1 VFCASNFK
9 IMPKLLFVDDEP
21 GIRSTLPAILQ
32 MHGFET
38 VALGTVQEALTAITA
53 DKFDILLSDLNIGEP
68 GDGFTVVSA
77 MRRVQP
83 NCRTFIIT
91 GYPAFETA
99 LRAIHAQVDD
109 YIVKPANIPHL
120 VATLKN
126 ALGKE
131 PKKLPGPDVR
141 LSAFLRTHTDEI
153 VTETVIASKSNPE
166 LSDLPVSE
174 TDRIDHLPL
183 LLAGL
188 ADLLESNCPGEIPNE
203 VRESAAARGVQ
214 RARDGYSIEALVE
227 ETRVF
232 VSAINR
238 VIGAYLLEVNL
249 SHLIEDLRCMNDSL
263 LVQLRET
270 LSAFSAEERDLAA

>member
-1 VFCASNFK
+1 
-9 IMPKLLFVDDEP
+9 MPKLLFVDDEP
-21 GIRSTLPAILQ
+21 GIRATLPTILQ

-38 VALGTVQEALTAITA
+38 VTVATVQEALTAITA
-53 DKFDILLSDLNIGEP
+53 DKFDVLLSDLNIGEP

-109 YIVKPANIPHL
+109 YIVKPANIPRL
-120 VATLKN
+120 VETLKS
-126 ALGKE
+126 ALGKHRE
-131 PKKLPGPDVR
+131 KQARPGVR
-141 LSAFLRTHTDEI
+141 LSEFLRTHTDQI
-153 VTETVIASKSNPE
+153 VTETLIASKDNPL
-166 LSDLPVSE
+166 LSDLPVSDNE
-174 TDRIDHLPL
+174 RIDHLPV
-183 LLAGL
+183 LLARL

-214 RARDGYSIEALVE
+214 RAREGYSIEALVE

-238 VIGAYLLEVNL
+238 VIGAHLLEVNL
-249 SHLIEDLRCMNDSL
+249 SHLIEDLRCMDDSL

-270 LSAFSAEERDLAA
+270 LSAFSAGERDLAA